1 MVAKVLRAASLVAAR
16 ANGRDVEAIFAV
28 VTRLP
33 SVSNNGAKV
42 GSEMVG
48 DVKKNKDRG
57 ETVVISKGERT
68 VHVAYLY
75 SGEER

>member
-1 MVAKVLRAASLVAAR
+1 
-16 ANGRDVEAIFAV
+16 
-28 VTRLP
+28 
-33 SVSNNGAKV
+33 
-42 GSEMVG
+42 MVG

-68 VHVAYLY
+68 MHVAYLY